1 MVAKITISLPD
12 ALLEEIDARATEHG
26 GSRSGFI
33 QEAAAHYVARLEEDA
48 SRTERE
54 RRVLEALEGM
64 KRIAALEPTLD
75 TRPTIE
81 ILREIRDTDDS
92 APLRG
97 IDIPNEGDG

>member
-33 QEAAAHYVARLEEDA
+33 QEAAARYVASLDEDA

-64 KRIAALEPTLD
+64 KAMRDLPLLD
-75 TRPTIE
+75 SRPSIE
-81 ILREIRDTDDS
+81 ILREIRETDDS

-97 IDIPNEGDG
+97 VEPSQERPK